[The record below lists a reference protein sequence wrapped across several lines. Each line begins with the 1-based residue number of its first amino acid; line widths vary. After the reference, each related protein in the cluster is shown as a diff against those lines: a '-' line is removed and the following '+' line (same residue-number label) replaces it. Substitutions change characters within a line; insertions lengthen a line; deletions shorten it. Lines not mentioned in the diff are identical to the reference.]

1 MMSPRP
7 HVAHALLIAVACLAT
22 LPVVAQDAATAA
34 PAPADG
40 ALSDEE
46 QSERLLDRDDP
57 AAKEGEV
64 VGARGIDPGWKD
76 SRVAERAPNIWGQT
90 GLVRTT
96 SARANKSG
104 YFDIGLHGR
113 GFYMPDF
120 IVPGGADENVFLAGS
135 GTFGV
140 SLFDIFEL
148 GLALSFANNQNS
160 LSNPQITSAAGDFAP
175 SLKIDLTA
183 IPALFGFSTL
193 PVAAGFD
200 LRGFLP
206 TRQDAVGP
214 DLGNFSL
221 TGTFLLTFDF
231 YEKWDIPVKTHINAG
246 YTFQAAHY
254 LLPPGERDRYYLQG
268 VPGHLFALTTGQ
280 WWYDQGFGGL
290 AVEFPFPYVTPF
302 IELWAQT
309 AINVPTGYGAGGG
322 DYNYL
327 NDTHTM
333 LTPGLRFSLRGLS
346 IDLAADVGLTGN
358 GGYLTPDVNNLVD
371 GQPINPLWAVQMAVS
386 YTFSP
391 FVAETQV
398 EVREKKTPLGQ
409 VKGCVVDDTDGAPVE
424 DAFVEF
430 TGSAGPRIVVDDKG
444 CFESPKLETGML
456 VVKVKHPEYK
466 PEDIS
471 VEIVADQTA
480 DAKVRLV
487 PAPRFGRF
495 KGNLTNEADAPVD
508 GTIDIVSEEGAS
520 LTPATTTGGEF
531 DIQLKPGKYQI
542 VIKSEG
548 YLQQGAAVVVEPLG
562 RTIRNF
568 VLKPVPKR
576 RISVLTKDKIEI
588 TTKVPFEYNKARLL
602 RAAEFILDDVVDLIL
617 ANPQVTQ
624 IRIEG
629 HTDNIGEATYNQDLS
644 RERAES
650 VMEYLVG
657 KGVPKERLV
666 AEGYGFSRPIAANDT
681 EEGRAK
687 NRRVEFVIV
696 EQAADPTEPAA
707 TETGTAPTTT
717 P

>member
-1 MMSPRP
+1 MRVRSTAKPFT
-7 HVAHALLIAVACLAT
+7 VLAFACAAM
-22 LPVVAQDAATAA
+22 LPARADADDA
-34 PAPADG
+34 PATTAPP
-40 ALSDEE
+40 SDAE
-46 QSERLLDRDDP
+46 QAETLLDTDDP
-57 AAKEGEV
+57 AAKEGEL

-76 SRVAERAPNIWGQT
+76 SRVAERAPNVWGQT
-90 GLVRTT
+90 GLLRTT

-104 YFDIGLHGR
+104 YFDLGLHGR

-120 IVPGGADENVFLAGS
+120 IVPGAADENIFLAGS

-148 GLALSFANNQNS
+148 GLALSFANNENS
-160 LSNPQITSAAGDFAP
+160 GATPAVTSTAGDFAP

-183 IPALFGFSTL
+183 IPALFDFSLL
-193 PVAAGFD
+193 PLAMGIDV
-200 LRGFLP
+200 RGFVP
-206 TRQDAVGP
+206 TRQDGVGP
-214 DLGNFSL
+214 DLSNFSL
-221 TGTFLLTFDF
+221 TGTFLLTLDF
-231 YEKWDIPVKTHINAG
+231 YEKWDVPVKTHMNAG

-254 LLPPGERDRYYLQG
+254 LLPEGERDAYYLQG

-280 WWYDQGFGGL
+280 WWYDQAFAGL
-290 AVEFPFPYVTPF
+290 GLEFPFPFVTPF

-309 AINVPTGYGAGGG
+309 ALNVPTGYGANGG

-327 NDTHTM
+327 ADVHTIV
-333 LTPGLRFSLRGLS
+333 TPGLRFSLRGLN

-358 GGYLTPDVNNLVD
+358 GGYLSPDVNNLVD
-371 GQPINPLWAVQMAVS
+371 GQPMNPLWAVQMAVS

-398 EVREKKTPLGQ
+398 EVREKKTPLGR
-409 VKGCVVDDTDGAPVE
+409 VKGCVVDDTSDVPVE
-424 DAFVEF
+424 EAYVEF
-430 TGSAGPRIVVDDKG
+430 TGTAGPRIVVDDQG
-444 CFESPKLETGML
+444 CFESPLLATGPL

-466 PEDIS
+466 PDEVT
-471 VEIVADQTA
+471 VEIAPDQVV
-480 DAKVRLV
+480 DAKVRLA

-495 KGNLTNEADAPVD
+495 KGTLTNEADAPVD
-508 GTIDIVSEEGAS
+508 GTVEIVTEEGEQMP
-520 LTPATTTGGEF
+520 TATTTSGDF
-531 DIQLKPGKYQI
+531 DVQLKPGKYQ
-542 VIKSEG
+542 VVVKSEG
-548 YLQQGAAVVVEPLG
+548 YLQQGAALTVEPLG
-562 RTIRNF
+562 KTIRNF
-568 VLKPVPKR
+568 VLKPVPKK

-602 RAAEFILDDVVDLIL
+602 RAAEFILDDVVDVIL
-617 ANPQVTQ
+617 ANPQVKQ

-657 KGVPKERLV
+657 KGVPRERLV
-666 AEGYGFSRPIAANDT
+666 AEGFGFSRPIAPNDN

-696 EQAADPTEPAA
+696 EQAAEPEPAA
-707 TETGTAPTTT
+707 AETTPTT